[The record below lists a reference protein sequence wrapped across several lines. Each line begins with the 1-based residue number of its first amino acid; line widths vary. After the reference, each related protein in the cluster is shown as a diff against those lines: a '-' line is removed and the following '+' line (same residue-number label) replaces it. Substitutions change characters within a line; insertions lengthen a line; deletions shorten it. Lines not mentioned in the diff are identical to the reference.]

1 MAKNPYLS
9 MLYKV
14 DWLTFGLV
22 PKIVIDSSF
31 SNDYMLNYLGY
42 NVSDFEQ
49 IPGRFFYNSGLTL
62 GNYVNI
68 YYNDPT
74 KDISK
79 YSVNNVL
86 YVFTGQGSTDLAKR
100 LSKKYD
106 SDNWQF
112 VWLKFFQLLKNF
124 DAKITRIDI
133 ALDDYHG
140 VLDFDL
146 MEGKLNKGEYRSSKR
161 RYNVLKQLDTS
172 GNIKGRS
179 IYVGQSRAKVSKSGN
194 YFVRFYDKYAE
205 YKDKSA
211 VMPKEVEDVT
221 SGNGTHFWQRY
232 EIQFNKGK
240 AQNVVNE
247 VLSEGSFAE
256 VYMAVMRN
264 IIEFLEPSNGKNKAR
279 WHVSDWWER
288 FLNGASKCTLSD
300 PERDLDLGRLLNWV
314 RVAVVPSLHLL
325 ETICKSK
332 GYDIYNLIQQCQ
344 IDDYAKKQKRLLENS
359 LSMPENLI
367 SLYLKDF
374 LNGYSKNE

>member
-1 MAKNPYLS
+1 MAKNPYTS

-22 PKIVIDSSF
+22 PKTAIDSSF
-31 SNDYMLNYLGY
+31 SNDYMLDYLGY

-49 IPGRFFYNSGLTL
+49 ISGRFFYNSGLTL

-68 YYNDPT
+68 YYNDPA
-74 KDISK
+74 KEISK

-106 SDNWQF
+106 SENWQF
-112 VWLKFFQLLKNF
+112 VWLKFFKLLRKL

-146 MEGKLNKGEYRSSKR
+146 MEEKLNTGEYRSSKR

-179 IYVGQSRAKVSKSGN
+179 IYVGQPRAKVSKSGN

-221 SGNGTHFWQRY
+221 SGGGTHFWQRY

-240 AQNVVNE
+240 AQNLVNE
-247 VLSEGSFAE
+247 VLSVGSFAE

-264 IIEFLEPSNGKNKAR
+264 IIEFLEPANGKNKAR
-279 WHVSDWWER
+279 WNVSDWWEK
-288 FLNGASKCTLSD
+288 FLNGAGKCTLSD

-359 LSMPENLI
+359 LSMPDNLI

-374 LNGYSKNE
+374 LDGYSKHE